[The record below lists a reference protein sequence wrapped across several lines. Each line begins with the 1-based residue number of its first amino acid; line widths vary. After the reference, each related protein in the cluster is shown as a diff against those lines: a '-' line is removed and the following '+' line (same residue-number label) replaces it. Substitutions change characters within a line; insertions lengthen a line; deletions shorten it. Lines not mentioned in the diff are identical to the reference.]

1 MFRTPLHISNSS
13 WPAPSAFSGCCCR
26 SKNTWL
32 SRESMSGTC
41 LTQGDTLWSTRW
53 ERVLFCFVIYL
64 HANNS
69 PSASKKRNS
78 LLQTCECALSC
89 VPTACCINCG
99 RWREESFSYFSLW
112 IADWLVNHGVQHFI
126 SLVDVAHVFHH
137 EPPQVLV
144 EVWERSESPLQ
155 ELCVLGVQQ
164 RGDEDEEI
172 REVGIEVS
180 LQVSGQLH
188 HQAGGR
194 KKSQTSAKR
203 STGNTKTDFISLPEV

>member
-13 WPAPSAFSGCCCR
+13 WPAPSAFSGCCSR

-53 ERVLFCFVIYL
+53 EGVFFCFVTYL

-69 PSASKKRNS
+69 PSASKKKNS

-89 VPTACCINCG
+89 VPTACCTNWG
-99 RWREESFSYFSLW
+99 GSREESSHIFHSETQTG
-112 IADWLVNHGVQHFI
+112 LVNQGVQHFI

-155 ELCVLGVQQ
+155 ELCVLCVQQ

-172 REVGIEVS
+172 REVGVEVS
-180 LQVSGQLH
+180 LQVSGQLY
-188 HQAGGR
+188 HQAEGE
-194 KKSQTSAKR
+194 KKEPNLS
-203 STGNTKTDFISLPEV
+203 